1 MKNNLVKHEKL
12 NSERRDK
19 SKVIPPLISAEVRR
33 KRYS

>member
-19 SKVIPPLISAEVRR
+19 SKVMPLLISAEVRR
-33 KRYS
+33 RRYS